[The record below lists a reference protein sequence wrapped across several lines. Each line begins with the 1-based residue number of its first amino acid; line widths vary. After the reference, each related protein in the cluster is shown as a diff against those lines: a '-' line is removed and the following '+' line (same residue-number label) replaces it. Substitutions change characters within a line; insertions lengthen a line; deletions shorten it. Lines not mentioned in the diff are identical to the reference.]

1 MNVKDTDAAAAA
13 FQKALEQDPEALDA
27 FAKEQVTG
35 WTCCRQEFSASDMY
49 FLCVTTM
56 TCPQSQAEKLR
67 KQGNLAFDQ
76 EDYPAAAEA
85 YSNAI
90 TIEPTNPAHY
100 LNRATLYFVLQQ
112 FEDALTDAEH
122 ASFLTPDMWKV

>member
-1 MNVKDTDAAAAA
+1 M
-13 FQKALEQDPEALDA
+13 
-27 FAKEQVTG
+27 
-35 WTCCRQEFSASDMY
+35 TCIFCITVID
-49 FLCVTTM
+49 
-56 TCPQSQAEKLR
+56 CPQSQAEKLR

-122 ASFLTPDMWKV
+122 ASFLTPDMWKVNLLTYLFVCLFCSFASY